1 MLEIKA
7 KLKIPKAAYKVEVR
21 GQLKLPFE
29 ARQKSRLRTRLVS
42 GEEVGLMLPRGEI
55 LRGGDLV
62 TASDGRVIEIV
73 AEPEKVLNIESK
85 DLAKIAY
92 HLGNRHVPVQ
102 IGDGWLRFQAD
113 DVLAQMLRGLKATVS
128 KVSAPFEP
136 EAGAYAGGHHHHS
149 MDAKHSGIIHEFR
162 DFKNKSP

>member
-1 MLEIKA
+1 MLVIESRCD
-7 KLKIPKAAYKVEVR
+7 KAAHQE
-21 GQLKLPFE
+21 QLSLPFE
-29 ARQKSRLRTRLVS
+29 LRQKSRLRTKLAS
-42 GEEVGLMLPRGEI
+42 GEEAGLFLEHGSI
-55 LRGGDLV
+55 LRGGDCLR
-62 TASDGRVIEIV
+62 ANDGRIV
-73 AEPEKVLNIESK
+73 LVVAADEELME
-85 DLAKIAY
+85 AKCVTPFQLVRAAY

-162 DFKNKSP
+162 DFKNKSS

>member
-1 MLEIKA
+1 MLVIESRCDR
-7 KLKIPKAAYKVEVR
+7 AAHQE
-21 GQLKLPFE
+21 QLSLPFE
-29 ARQKSRLRTRLVS
+29 LRQKSRLRTKLAS
-42 GEEVGLMLPRGEI
+42 GEEAGLFLEHGSI
-55 LRGGDLV
+55 LRGGDCLR
-62 TASDGRVIEIV
+62 ANDGRIV
-73 AEPEKVLNIESK
+73 LVVAADEELMEARCTTPFELVR
-85 DLAKIAY
+85 AAY

>member
-1 MLEIKA
+1 MLVIESRCD
-7 KLKIPKAAYKVEVR
+7 KAAHQEE
-21 GQLKLPFE
+21 LSLPFE
-29 ARQKSRLRTRLVS
+29 LRQKSRLRTKLAS
-42 GEEVGLMLPRGEI
+42 GEEAGLFLEHGSI
-55 LRGGDLV
+55 LRGGDCLR
-62 TASDGRVIEIV
+62 ANDGRIV
-73 AEPEKVLNIESK
+73 LVVAADEELME
-85 DLAKIAY
+85 AKCVTPFQLVRAAY

-102 IGDGWLRFQAD
+102 IGEGWLRFQAD

-162 DFKNKSP
+162 DFKKK

>member
-1 MLEIKA
+1 MS
-7 KLKIPKAAYKVEVR
+7 
-21 GQLKLPFE
+21 LPFE
-29 ARQKSRLRTRLVS
+29 LRQKSRLRTKLAS
-42 GEEVGLMLPRGEI
+42 GEEAGLFLEHGSI
-55 LRGGDLV
+55 LRGGDCLR
-62 TASDGRVIEIV
+62 ANDGRIV
-73 AEPEKVLNIESK
+73 LVVAADEELME
-85 DLAKIAY
+85 AKCATPFELVRAAY

-162 DFKNKSP
+162 DFKKK

>member
-1 MLEIKA
+1 MLVIESRCD
-7 KLKIPKAAYKVEVR
+7 KAAHQE
-21 GQLKLPFE
+21 QLSLPFE
-29 ARQKSRLRTRLVS
+29 LRQKSRLRTKLAS
-42 GEEVGLMLPRGEI
+42 GEEAGLFLEHGSI
-55 LRGGDLV
+55 LRGGDCLR
-62 TASDGRVIEIV
+62 ANDGRIVLIV
-73 AEPEKVLNIESK
+73 AADEELME
-85 DLAKIAY
+85 AKCVTPFQLVRAAY

-102 IGDGWLRFQAD
+102 IGEGWLRFQAD

-162 DFKNKSP
+162 DFKKK

>member
-1 MLEIKA
+1 MLVIESRCDR
-7 KLKIPKAAYKVEVR
+7 AAHQE
-21 GQLKLPFE
+21 QLSLPFE
-29 ARQKSRLRTRLVS
+29 LRQKSRLRTKLAS
-42 GEEVGLMLPRGEI
+42 GEEAGLFLEHGSI
-55 LRGGDLV
+55 LRGGDCLR
-62 TASDGRVIEIV
+62 ANDGRIV
-73 AEPEKVLNIESK
+73 LVVAADEELME
-85 DLAKIAY
+85 AKCATPFELVRAAY

-162 DFKNKSP
+162 DFKKK